1 MLGDASY
8 RTFDIENKREEEHTA
23 RKYNDRERSKMYNA
37 IKQTLESTKPDE
49 LDTDHLGYV
58 RAWWD

>member
-1 MLGDASY
+1 
-8 RTFDIENKREEEHTA
+8 
-23 RKYNDRERSKMYNA
+23 MYNA